1 MTSVSVY
8 TISLQ
13 FKIIFYTSKPMLT
26 RSNMIFSLLTT
37 ASIIVNIFR
46 ILVTNLHG
54 MKSKTWELLKA
65 EKAEYTFVAGD
76 VES

>member
-1 MTSVSVY
+1 
-8 TISLQ
+8 
-13 FKIIFYTSKPMLT
+13 
-26 RSNMIFSLLTT
+26 MIFSLLTT